1 MRTRLENPA
10 ARPAP
15 RTPAVTVFPGGHSV
29 LELQRAAGNRAV
41 GRLLSQTVQRC
52 GPVPCDCTDEER
64 QAKTVQ
70 RQTVQRQPARRRQ
83 STPVLTVCW
92 APIGMLGLGRVGGMH
107 GIINVGAHGRRQHL
121 EVDPTQ
127 HQAGLPLHSHVVVRN
142 GWRTTGTCTT
152 TAITVAQADAIM
164 AAGAEYEGVDVRYD
178 PVSGPNSNSFV
189 DWTLTRAGVPSSA
202 LGSPPAGALQWD
214 YYAQHP
220 GERGRPPGV
229 GRPVAPTTASCTRRF
244 RPTSTMAGYVD
255 LLRHAELALMDCGRA
270 GLEDRLI
277 LLSGIYYGTLWS
289 RDYATEHDLGRNA
302 GFSVYTAHVTAAAAD
317 DPRLCL
323 RCGLFEALRQSQD
336 VTGPAGRV
344 DMGHVITG
352 LNARMRTAS
361 RSVPLPLQGATGME
375 SVTWAGDLG
384 GATGRLAM
392 DRATNPSAA
401 PGRYF
406 RGTDYGASSNLE
418 GDVAAFVVGTGRPRR
433 VEPLT
438 VPTPGTVADLLQ
450 SYFLS
455 RRGSGDHHRHFL
467 ELYGAQFDSGGR
479 LLNRADV
486 ETTFADKLASFG
498 RFYVVQR
505 YGVAAWSR
513 AASLSDAG
521 RDVAR
526 VFVDW
531 LLDRMRA
538 R

>member
-1 MRTRLENPA
+1 MWTRVEESA
-10 ARPAP
+10 GRPVP
-15 RTPAVTVFPGGHSV
+15 RTTQRSPATTGFPGRGG
-29 LELQRAAGNRAV
+29 LLGLQRAAGNRAV
-41 GRLLSQTVQRC
+41 NGLVAQRC

-64 QAKTVQ
+64 QAKTA
-70 RQTVQRQPARRRQ
+70 TVQRQVARRRQ
-83 STPVLTVCW
+83 PAAVVTVCW
-92 APIGMLGLGRVGGMH
+92 APIGMLGLGTVGGMH

-127 HQAGLPLHSHVVVRN
+127 HQAGLPLHSHVTARN

-152 TAITVAQADAIM
+152 TPITVAQADAIM
-164 AAGAEYEGVDVRYD
+164 AAGGEYEGSDVRYD
-178 PVSGPNSNSFV
+178 PVTGPNSNSFV
-189 DWTLTRAGVPSSA
+189 EWTLTRAGVPSSA

-214 YYAQHP
+214 YYAQNP
-220 GERGRPPGV
+220 AQRGRPPGV
-229 GRPVAPTTASCTRRF
+229 GRPVAPVTSACTRRYQ
-244 RPTSTMAGYVD
+244 PTSAMAAYIELVRQAD
-255 LLRHAELALMDCGRA
+255 LALMACGRR

-302 GFSVYTAHVTAAAAD
+302 GFSLYTAHMTAASAD

-336 VTGPAGRV
+336 VTGPSGRV
-344 DMGHVITG
+344 DMGHVLTG

-361 RSVPLPLQGATGME
+361 RSVPLPGQGATGME

-392 DRATNPSAA
+392 DRAQRPAA
-401 PGRYF
+401 SPERYF
-406 RGTDYGASSNLE
+406 RGTDYGAPSNLE
-418 GDVAAFVVGTGRPRR
+418 GDVAAFVIGAGRPSR

-438 VPTPGTVADLLQ
+438 VPASGTIADLLQ
-450 SYFLS
+450 SYFLA
-455 RRGSGDHHRHFL
+455 RRGHGDHYRRFL
-467 ELYGAQFDSGGR
+467 ELYGGVFDAGGR
-479 LLNRADV
+479 LTNRANV
-486 ETTFADKLASFG
+486 ESTFASTLASFG
-498 RFYVVQR
+498 RFYIVQR
-505 YGVAAWSR
+505 YGMRAWLN

-531 LLDRMRA
+531 LLTRA
-538 R
+538 RSR